1 MSGIEKCNTSMQWN
15 IESCKEMGCWYMF
28 CYMDYLENLL
38 YFVKHYTQGSH
49 KWPYTLWFHFYKISR
64 IVKFPMSY
72 GEIGTNKNCVWNVID
87 KIVLKL

>member
-28 CYMDYLENLL
+28 CYMDYFENLL
-38 YFVKHYTQGSH
+38 YFVKESSH
-49 KWPYTLWFHFYKISR
+49 KWPYTLWFHFYTISR
-64 IVKFPMSY
+64 IVKSLVFAMSY
-72 GEIGTNKNCVWNVID
+72 EKIGAKKNCVWNVID